1 MRLEFRLFADSAA
14 HNRIPRL
21 LPELESLTQWLEE
34 PLSRASFLGSV

>member
-14 HNRIPRL
+14 HNRIP
-21 LPELESLTQWLEE
+21 EFESLTQWLEE